1 MHLVWVNNRYNYQI
15 QIHCY
20 NMEKNVLLT
29 FDNKKKVE
37 LCFSEFK
44 SSKIEGT
51 RRKVGDKEDE
61 LE

>member
-1 MHLVWVNNRYNYQI
+1 
-15 QIHCY
+15 
-20 NMEKNVLLT
+20 MEKNVLLT